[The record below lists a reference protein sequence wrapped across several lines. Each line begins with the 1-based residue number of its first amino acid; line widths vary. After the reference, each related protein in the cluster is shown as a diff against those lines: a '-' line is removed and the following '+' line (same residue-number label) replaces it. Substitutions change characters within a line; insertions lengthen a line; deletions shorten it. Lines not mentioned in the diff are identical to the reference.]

1 METEQLQNF
10 NERLSQWVANQ
21 GFWFQVRYSMSGT
34 GVRGRAM
41 FHLLRMGARLLVF
54 LVVLAIGM
62 WIYLVK
68 RPDSVAFQTRF
79 REEIKQALGAEDL
92 DMGLVR
98 QQGQLEINRLGAE
111 SGNGSFFSAME
122 ARNVRCKMGL
132 VDGLVGVW
140 DPGVI
145 SIARLDMDLRAGTD
159 DAESAQRLSEVF
171 FRRSDKVKINAF
183 EVAEATLRWGF
194 SERAQGAIE
203 GSMMRAQRVE
213 SGWRLT
219 FREGEFSQ
227 NWLKDLQIVEMIVLC
242 EPSGLLFEK
251 AIFRRKEGSVDFGGL
266 RVISGERPTITG
278 VVKIRNLNL
287 DGTLPL
293 STRNFVEG
301 SISGDFKVSGSTNS
315 VDGVEFEGQVVMD
328 GKDVVSIRERV
339 RLLEALSVV
348 DFSRNYHRVDFREGS
363 FQIKTGGGGMVL
375 SDIKLKAEDLFTM
388 EGNVKVR
395 LPTDEEVRAAL
406 DQGEAGESS
415 PIFRA
420 EDDAAERLE
429 AKRTESDFTLKR
441 AALEAKRLNDGQQSA
456 ESLDL
461 FKRLGLSI
469 EMRQLKAQAAER
481 MSRMLR
487 YEGTV
492 VITIPGDAF
501 ERASRLQALYPVDRG
516 TGRIAMR
523 VPIEGSIFD
532 ITLKQA
538 EDVYVQGQR

>member
-41 FHLLRMGARLLVF
+41 FHLLRMGFRLLVF
-54 LVVLAIGM
+54 LVVVAIGV

-68 RPDSVAFQTRF
+68 RPDSAVFQERF
-79 REEIKQALGAEDL
+79 REQIKQALGAEDL
-92 DMGLVR
+92 DMGLDR

-122 ARNVRCKMGL
+122 ARNIRCKMSL
-132 VDGLVGVW
+132 VDGLLGVW

-159 DAESAQRLSEVF
+159 DAESAARLSEVV
-171 FRRSDKVKINAF
+171 FRRSEKVKINAF
-183 EVAEATLRWGF
+183 EVAEASLRWGF
-194 SERAQGAIE
+194 SERAQGSIE
-203 GSMMRAQRVE
+203 GSLMRAQRVD

-219 FREGEFSQ
+219 FRDGEFSQ
-227 NWLKDLQIVEMIVLC
+227 NWLKNLQIVEMIVLC

-251 AIFRRKEGSVDFGGL
+251 AVFRQKEGSVDFGGL
-266 RVISGERPTITG
+266 RVISGERPTLSG

-287 DGTLPL
+287 DGILPL
-293 STRNFVEG
+293 SARSFVEG

-315 VDGVEFEGQVVMD
+315 AEGVGLEGQVVMD
-328 GKDVVSIRERV
+328 GKDVVSVRERI

-363 FQIKTGGGGMVL
+363 FQIKTGGGGMLL
-375 SDIKLKAEDLFTM
+375 SDIKLKAEDQFTM
-388 EGNVKVR
+388 EGNIRVR
-395 LPTDEEVRAAL
+395 LPTDQEVQAAL
-406 DQGEAGESS
+406 DQGETGASS

-420 EDDAAERLE
+420 EDDAAERGDL
-429 AKRTESDFTLKR
+429 KRSESDFTLKR
-441 AALEAKRLNDGQQSA
+441 AAIEARRVAEGQQSA
-456 ESLDL
+456 DSLDL
-461 FKRLGLSI
+461 FKSLGLSI

-487 YEGTV
+487 YEGAV

-501 ERASRLQALYPVDRG
+501 ERASRLQALYPVDRS

-523 VPIEGSIFD
+523 VPIEGSIYE

-538 EDVYVQGQR
+538 EDVYLQGQR